1 LHNAEPRRPLTLRAV
16 LAYGSLLFGVLSVAN
31 AFELVVTRGV
41 CWVYVFGFFI
51 TVVVVHGV
59 LRTGRFGMG
68 IAMFVFYATVGTFM
82 EYWMDYVVT
91 PALIA
96 PWAAVVWGL
105 AGPFAGLS
113 ADLAHRFLPRTL
125 AEGGRAAAT
134 GAAFVGALFV
144 LVLLALSVSYLD
156 PAPGLAHYLNG
167 IGFTLPWLLVTGGFA
182 GYVAHALRRAAG
194 GARAEGP
201 AHAGASPPYQG

>member
-1 LHNAEPRRPLTLRAV
+1 MRRVPDMAASARTRSMPLASAKVAEAT
-16 LAYGSLLFGVLSVAN
+16 
-31 AFELVVTRGV
+31 TRSGR
-41 CWVYVFGFFI
+41 
-51 TVVVVHGV
+51 
-59 LRTGRFGMG
+59 LRTARAKPSTTDWVTTACTPWRNSARSSPRATARDDITSSASACRF
-68 IAMFVFYATVGTFM
+68 
-82 EYWMDYVVT
+82 
-91 PALIA
+91 
-96 PWAAVVWGL
+96 

-134 GAAFVGALFV
+134 GVAFVGALFV